1 MTGKRRRE
9 NEDGYISS
17 NDASQTQYLE
27 FVIRRGAKKFWLETK
42 QNDVKSTATFVWNK
56 IVVSVYG
63 ILVFAKHMLEER
75 FKQEM
80 DDSASKKGIGHY

>member
-1 MTGKRRRE
+1 MRVKH
-9 NEDGYISS
+9 NI
-17 NDASQTQYLE
+17 LE
-27 FVIRRGAKKFWLETK
+27 FVIRRGVKKFWLETK